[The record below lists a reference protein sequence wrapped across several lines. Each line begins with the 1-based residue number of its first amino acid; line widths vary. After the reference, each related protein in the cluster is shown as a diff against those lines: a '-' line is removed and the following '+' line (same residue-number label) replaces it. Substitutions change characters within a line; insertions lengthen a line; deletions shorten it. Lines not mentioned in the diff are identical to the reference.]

1 MRERTMVVW
10 MQNEWQGERMGEVS
24 SPGSGAPGVR
34 RRILH
39 LAARLLP
46 GATGRLLAHRY
57 LSPASHL
64 DPAQATRG
72 GAELLPL
79 APGMAVLRHP
89 AHQADAPRVLL
100 VPGHDGHVRQFA
112 RLVRELRR
120 QGAAVDLLI
129 LPGHLSRRR
138 MQCGLAEIVPA
149 IHRCSA
155 EHGPYDAVAA
165 HCVSA
170 SGLLFALAEGFD
182 CPRLAFISTPIDL
195 PKLLRLGAAQYG
207 LAGRCRSVFET
218 TVVRRCAPYGPEAPW
233 REVAAARRGETLVMH
248 ARHDFAVPVEDA
260 RALAEAMPGARLEI
274 VEQGDHNG
282 LLHIA
287 PAMQNLA
294 GFLAAR

>member
-1 MRERTMVVW
+1 MVMWMR
-10 MQNEWQGERMGEVS
+10 NEWQGERMAEVLS
-24 SPGSGAPGVR
+24 AGSGAPGVR

-46 GATGRLLAHRY
+46 GTTGRLLAHRY

-89 AHQADAPRVLL
+89 GQQADAPRVLL

-120 QGAAVDLLI
+120 LGAAVDLLI

-138 MQCGLAEIVPA
+138 MRCGLAEIVPA
-149 IHRCSA
+149 IHRCGA

-195 PKLLRLGAAQYG
+195 PKLLRLGATQYG
-207 LAGRCRSVFET
+207 LSGRCRSVFEA
-218 TVVRRCAPYGPEAPW
+218 TVIRLCAPYGPEAPW
-233 REVAAARRGETLVMH
+233 REVATARHGDTLVVH

-260 RALAEAMPGARLEI
+260 RALAEAMPSARLEI

-282 LLHIA
+282 LLNIA
-287 PAMQNLA
+287 PAMQALA
-294 GFLAAR
+294 RFLAAR